1 MPRPFPGFRIFLSLD
16 SFKTQIKN
24 LNIQERRDKLARDQ
38 AEAEAREEMR
48 RREDEERLRRSKQ
61 SNWSATPSYSGQV
74 KSLAEIQAE
83 EARVEREKNVK
94 EAKDK
99 KRRVKELGGKAAN
112 WNSKS
117 STSWA
122 GKIAAST
129 NIPNLSNLGKLTT
142 PHGTSER

>member
-1 MPRPFPGFRIFLSLD
+1 
-16 SFKTQIKN
+16 
-24 LNIQERRDKLARDQ
+24 
-38 AEAEAREEMR
+38 MR

-61 SNWSATPSYSGQV
+61 ANWSAAPSYSGQV

-83 EARVEREKNVK
+83 EARVEREKNEK

-99 KRRVKELGGKAAN
+99 KKRVKELSGKATN

-122 GKIAAST
+122 GKIAASA
-129 NIPNLSNLGKLTT
+129 NIPQTKLIGNTT
-142 PHGTSER
+142 LAQGTSER